1 MFLKNLSAFFFS
13 LICFGLVSQAQ
24 PKSENNS
31 IDQQQLKSPLKVD
44 NGQKYQL
51 NIKRAIGEIKID
63 GILDEVAWKNMEKKT
78 GFQQNFPYDT
88 SQANMQ
94 TEVYTTFD
102 ETNLYVAAI
111 CYQPKKYVVQSL
123 KRDFGNGS
131 SDIFFILIDP
141 FRDKLNGFYFAVSPY
156 GVQKEALIFNGN
168 DLSVDWDNKWF
179 SEATQHEDKYI
190 VEIAIPF
197 KTLRYKLDNENLNEW
212 NINFCRNNLLIN
224 ERSSWAPIGRNFRML
239 DINFNGTMKW
249 EDAPSKPG
257 SNTAIIPFITAG
269 SNKNFITNTPVKQDF
284 AVGFD
289 AKIALNSSMNLDFTV
304 NPDFAQV
311 EVDRQITNLSRFEI
325 SFPERRQFFLEN
337 RDLFGSFGTDNIN
350 PFFSRRIG
358 LGKNENNGQNVKVP
372 IIAGARLSGRLNKN
386 WRVGLLNMQTA
397 KSAEFGLPSTNFTVA
412 AVQRRI
418 GVRNNL
424 GFIFVNKD
432 ELNNQASATRFN
444 RVAGLDFNLADK
456 SGKLS
461 GKTFLHKT
469 FTPLSQKGQFA
480 MGTEFRYNSLKFS
493 MDHSLLNV
501 GNNYKSDVGFVPRN
515 GYIRQ
520 EGSMD
525 FIYFPKGTIKNKIN
539 NYRIGPD
546 YDMFYGK
553 PEKRM
558 TDWDAGINYRIGFQN
573 SAELSGNLIRFD
585 YTYLFNAFDPT
596 NTGGAKLPAG
606 SSYTYRSN
614 RINFRSNQR
623 KTFFFNLSTRF
634 GEYFNGKIAQ
644 HQTSLSYRVQPLGV
658 FSLDVNYTK
667 INLPAPY
674 NDAELWL
681 IGPRAELSFSKS
693 VFFNAFLQY
702 NKQVN
707 NFNLNARL
715 QWRFKP
721 VSDFFLV
728 YTDNYFAFNDD
739 KTFVNNRTVQG
750 FQNKNRAIIAKFTYW
765 FNL

>member
-1 MFLKNLSAFFFS
+1 MFSKKIPFIFFFLFS
-13 LICFGLVSQAQ
+13 FAFISSAQ
-24 PKSENNS
+24 LMADNSHSTPLQMKNADNN
-31 IDQQQLKSPLKVD
+31 K
-44 NGQKYQL
+44 NFQL
-51 NIKRAIGEIKID
+51 NINRTTSEIKID
-63 GILDEVAWKNMEKKT
+63 GILKEDIWKNLEVKT
-78 GFQQNFPYDT
+78 NFHQNFPYD
-88 SQANMQ
+88 SSKALMQ
-94 TEVYTTFD
+94 TEVYSTFD
-102 ETNLYVAAI
+102 DDNLYIAAI

-141 FRDKLNGFYFAVSPY
+141 FKDKLNGFYFAVTPY
-156 GVQKEALIFNGN
+156 GVQKEGLIFNGT
-168 DLSVDWDNKWF
+168 DMSVDWDNKWF

-197 KTLRYKLDNENLNEW
+197 KTLRYKLNTKDLNEW

-224 ERSSWAPIGRNFRML
+224 ERSSWAPIGRNFRMI

-249 EDAPSKPG
+249 EDAPPKPG
-257 SNTAIIPFITAG
+257 SNTSIIPFLTTG
-269 SNKNFITNTPVKQDF
+269 SSKNFITNTPVKKEI
-284 AVGFD
+284 AAGFD
-289 AKIALNSSMNLDFTV
+289 AKFALTTSLNLDVTV

-311 EVDRQITNLSRFEI
+311 EVDQQVTNLSRFEI

-337 RDLFGSFGTDNIN
+337 RDLFGSFGTGSVN

-358 LGKNENNGQNVKVP
+358 LGRNMNNGQNVKVP
-372 IIAGARLSGRLNKN
+372 IIAGMRLSGRLNKD
-386 WRVGLLNMQTA
+386 WRIGLLNMQTA
-397 KSAEFGLPSTNFTVA
+397 KSEDFGLPSTNFTVA

-418 GVRNNL
+418 GLRNNL

-432 ELNNQASATRFN
+432 ELNNPTSKTRFN

-461 GKTFLHKT
+461 GKTFIHKT
-469 FTPLSQKGQFA
+469 FTPLSLKGQYA
-480 MGTEFRYNSLKFS
+480 MGTGMRYNGLKYNL
-493 MDHSLLNV
+493 DYTYLNI
-501 GNNYKSDVGFVPRN
+501 GTNYKSDAGFVPRN
-515 GYIRQ
+515 GYYRH
-520 EGSMD
+520 EGNMS
-525 FIYFPKGTIKNKIN
+525 FIFFPKGKLKNKIN
-539 NYRIGPD
+539 SIRFGPD
-546 YDMFYGK
+546 FDLFYGK
-553 PEKRM
+553 NNKRT
-558 TDWDAGINYRIGFQN
+558 TDWDAGATFRIGFQN
-573 SAELSGNLIRFD
+573 SAELSASLLRFD
-585 YTYLFNAFDPT
+585 YTFLFDAFDPT

-606 SSYTYRSN
+606 SSFTYKST
-614 RINFRSNQR
+614 RISFRSNQR
-623 KTFFFNLSTRF
+623 KKLFFNVTTRL
-634 GEYFNGKIAQ
+634 GEYFNGQISQ
-644 HQTSLSYRVQPLGV
+644 HQTSLSYRVQPLGI

-674 NDAELWL
+674 NDATLWL
-681 IGPRAELSFSKS
+681 IGPKAELSFSKS

-702 NKQVN
+702 NNQVN

-728 YTDNYFAFNDD
+728 YTDNYFAFDD
-739 KTFVNNRTVQG
+739 AKTFVNNRAVQG

>member
-1 MFLKNLSAFFFS
+1 MSLKNPGTLFFS

-24 PKSENNS
+24 PKAEIIPIDHPQIKTPHKVENS
-31 IDQQQLKSPLKVD
+31 LL
-44 NGQKYQL
+44 YQL
-51 NIKRAIGEIKID
+51 NIKRTISEIKID
-63 GILDEVAWKNMEKKT
+63 GILDEEVWKHVEVKT
-78 GFQQNFPYDT
+78 DFQQNFPYD
-88 SQANMQ
+88 SSKAIMK
-94 TEVYTTFD
+94 TEVFTTFD
-102 ETNLYVAAI
+102 ETNIYIAAI

-123 KRDFGNGS
+123 KRDYGNGS
-131 SDIFFILIDP
+131 SDIFFVLIDP
-141 FRDKLNGFYFAVSPY
+141 FKDKLNGFYFAVTPF
-156 GVQKEALIFNGN
+156 GVQKEGLIFNGN
-168 DLSVDWDNKWF
+168 DLSIDWDNKWL

-197 KTLRYKLDNENLNEW
+197 KTLRYKLNNHNLNEW

-239 DINFNGTMKW
+239 DINFNGKMSW
-249 EDAPSKPG
+249 EDAPPISS
-257 SNTAIIPFITAG
+257 SNISIIPFLTSG
-269 SNKNFITNTPVKQDF
+269 SSKNFITNSPVKNEI
-284 AVGFD
+284 ATGFD
-289 AKIALNSSMNLDFTV
+289 AKFALTSSLNLDVTV

-311 EVDRQITNLSRFEI
+311 EVDQQVTNLSRFEI

-337 RDLFGSFGTDNIN
+337 RDLFGSFGTGNVN

-358 LGKNENNGQNVKVP
+358 LGTNINNGQNVKVP
-372 IIAGARLSGRLNKN
+372 IIAGIRLSGRLNKD

-397 KSAEFGLPSTNFTVA
+397 KSEEFGLPSTNFTVA

-418 GVRNNL
+418 GLRNNL

-432 ELNNQASATRFN
+432 ELYNLNSIKRFN

-461 GKTFLHKT
+461 GKAFLHKT
-469 FTPLSQKGQFA
+469 FTPVNLNGQFA
-480 MGTEFRYNSLKFS
+480 MGSSLRYNGLKYNL
-493 MDHSLLNV
+493 DYTLLNI
-501 GNNYKSDVGFVPRN
+501 GTNYKSDVGFVPRN
-515 GYIRQ
+515 GYFRQ
-520 EGSMD
+520 EGNMS
-525 FIYFPKGTIKNKIN
+525 FIFFPKGPLKNKIN
-539 NYRIGPD
+539 NIRIGPD
-546 YDMFYGK
+546 FDMYYGK
-553 PEKRM
+553 NDKRI
-558 TDWDAGINYRIGFQN
+558 TDWDASAVFRIGYQN
-573 SAELSGNLIRFD
+573 SAELSGALLRYD
-585 YTYLFNAFDPT
+585 YTFLFDAFDPT

-606 SSYTYRSN
+606 TSYTYKSTRLS
-614 RINFRSNQR
+614 FRSNQR
-623 KTFFFNLSTRF
+623 KKLFFNVTSRV
-634 GEYFNGKIAQ
+634 GEYFNGQIAQ
-644 HQTSLSYRVQPLGV
+644 HQTTLSYRIQPLGI
-658 FSLDVNYTK
+658 FSIDVNYTK

-674 NDAELWL
+674 NDAVLWL
-681 IGPRAELSFSKS
+681 IGPKAELSFSKS

-728 YTDNYFAFNDD
+728 YTDNYFAFDD
-739 KTFVNNRTVQG
+739 NKTLLNNRAVQG